1 VAPWREHKAFLKE
14 EANAKNLSN
23 LSDYNDRHG
32 YQQSL
37 PL

>member
-1 VAPWREHKAFLKE
+1 LAPWREHKAFLKE
-14 EANAKNLSN
+14 EANAKK

-32 YQQSL
+32 YLQSL